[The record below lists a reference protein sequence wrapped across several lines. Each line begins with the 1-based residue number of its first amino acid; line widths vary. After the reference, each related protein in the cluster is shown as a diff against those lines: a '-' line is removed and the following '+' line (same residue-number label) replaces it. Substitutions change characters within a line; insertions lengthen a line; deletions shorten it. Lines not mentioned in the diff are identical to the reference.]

1 MRAILKDGVA
11 IANATARALAFR
23 PRSETI
29 YIYGDE
35 SAWFTAFD
43 GGSYQWLLNDGNG
56 GRNRD
61 ARTLFF
67 YIATVNTPAMVL
79 QMIGA
84 GSQYALAT
92 LDSKGRYLDGAKDYK
107 ITIPGD
113 VPAKDFWSLVVYDPQ
128 TRSMLQ
134 TDQPYPSKNNERN
147 RDLMKNDDESTTI
160 WFGPKAPKGKE
171 TNWIQTVPGKGWF
184 ICLRLYGPLEPW
196 FKQTWRPGEI
206 ELVH

>member
-1 MRAILKDGVA
+1 
-11 IANATARALAFR
+11 
-23 PRSETI
+23 
-29 YIYGDE
+29 
-35 SAWFTAFD
+35 
-43 GGSYQWLLNDGNG
+43 
-56 GRNRD
+56 
-61 ARTLFF
+61 
-67 YIATVNTPAMVL
+67 MVL

-84 GSQYALAT
+84 GSQYALAA
-92 LDSKGRYLDGAKDYK
+92 LDSKGRYLDCAKDYQ

-147 RDLMKNDDESTTI
+147 RDLVKNDDGSTTI
-160 WFGPKAPKGKE
+160 WFGPKAPMGKE
-171 TNWIQTVPGKGWF
+171 ANWIQTVPGKGWF

-206 ELVH
+206 ELVD

>member
-1 MRAILKDGVA
+1 M
-11 IANATARALAFR
+11 
-23 PRSETI
+23 
-29 YIYGDE
+29 
-35 SAWFTAFD
+35 
-43 GGSYQWLLNDGNG
+43 
-56 GRNRD
+56 
-61 ARTLFF
+61 FF

-92 LDSKGRYLDGAKDYK
+92 LDSKGRYLDGAKDYQ

-147 RDLMKNDDESTTI
+147 RDLVKNDDGSTTI

-171 TNWIQTVPGKGWF
+171 ANWIQTVPGKGWF

-206 ELVH
+206 ELVD